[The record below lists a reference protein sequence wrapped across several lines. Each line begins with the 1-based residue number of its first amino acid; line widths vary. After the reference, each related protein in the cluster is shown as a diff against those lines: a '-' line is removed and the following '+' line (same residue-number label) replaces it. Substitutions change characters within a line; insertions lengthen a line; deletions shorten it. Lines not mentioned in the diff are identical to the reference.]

1 MDKLNELKQY
11 FASLNDVAIAF
22 SGGVD
27 SAFLLYVASEVCGDR
42 AVAITATLSSLPKEE
57 RQEAALFCRQY
68 GIRQREVTIDEFAIE
83 GYAQN
88 PVDRCYICK
97 HRIFEVIKTTA
108 AELNLLHVCE
118 GSNIDDEGDYR
129 PGLKALEEL
138 GIESPLRKLGF
149 TKEDIRKYSKM
160 LGLPTW
166 DKPAL
171 ACTATRFAY
180 GDILTVEKF
189 TRVQEAERYLHSMG
203 FTQLRARVHG
213 SLLRLEVL
221 PEQINLAM
229 TNRENISTKMHELG
243 FDFVTLDMDGFSSG
257 SMNRLV

>member
-1 MDKLNELKQY
+1 MDKLDGLKKY
-11 FASLNDVAIAF
+11 FASLDGAAVAF

-42 AVAITATLSSLPKEE
+42 AVAITAALSSFPEEE
-57 RQEAALFCRQY
+57 RQKAALFCRQY
-68 GIRQREVTIDEFAIE
+68 GIKQKEVAIDEFAIE

-97 HRIFEVIKTTA
+97 HRIFEVIKRTA
-108 AELNLLHVCE
+108 SELNFSHLCE
-118 GSNIDDEGDYR
+118 GSNVDDEGDYR
-129 PGLKALEEL
+129 PGIRALKEL
-138 GIESPLRKLGF
+138 GIESPLRELGF
-149 TKEDIRKYSKM
+149 TKEDIRKYSKI

-180 GDILTVEKF
+180 GDILTREKF
-189 TRVQEAERYLHSMG
+189 AVVQEAERYLCSMG

-213 SLLRLEVL
+213 NILRLEVL
-221 PEQINLAM
+221 PEQIDMAIA
-229 TNRENISTKMHELG
+229 NREKISNAMHELG
-243 FDFVTLDMDGFSSG
+243 FMYVTLDMDGFSSG